1 MKHTKF
7 IALCLSLALPAFAE
21 EAPKEGDGA
30 KTPKKPDMKQI
41 FKKKDKDGDGFLS
54 KDEFVNKKAKD
65 PAKAEAAFT
74 KKDKDGDGKLS
85 EEEFTARGKRK
96 AK

>member
-1 MKHTKF
+1 MKHIKF

-21 EAPKEGDGA
+21 ETQKEGDA
-30 KTPKKPDMKQI
+30 ANQPKKPDMKQI

-65 PAKAEAAFT
+65 PSKAETAFT
-74 KKDKDGDGKLS
+74 KKDKDNDGKLS
-85 EEEFTARGKRK
+85 EAEFTAHGKK
-96 AK
+96 KEK